1 MNDIQWWTPRERPAY
16 ILWTE
21 DGGVENGPLLGADEV
36 ICDVC
41 NADVCV
47 TPVPVV
53 GGNALCPDCFREMV
67 CMSVEEAA
75 RQDGVAI
82 QYLEKDKE
90 NE

>member
-1 MNDIQWWTPRERPAY
+1 M
-16 ILWTE
+16 
-21 DGGVENGPLLGADEV
+21 

-53 GGNALCPDCFREMV
+53 GGNALCPDCFQEMV